1 MKLSLFGTRSI
12 PALFA
17 LLVLGAGLSGCTRS
31 YDFSDPA
38 VEGGYV
44 GSDSG
49 ASGDGETQPPLAPTP
64 DQLGIGDRINLVFS
78 GNPNAP
84 HPHTEQ
90 IREDGFITP
99 PLLGINVYAA
109 GKTIGQLQ
117 RELLDL
123 YVPAFFPMLT
133 VTVRSEDRQIS
144 VGGHVHRPGPIIYRS
159 DMTVLKAIQAAGDF
173 TNFANRRRVLVTRQ
187 DGTLIE
193 VDCRRA
199 LRDSTYDVQLYPGD
213 RIHVQ
218 QRW

>member
-1 MKLSLFGTRSI
+1 MKVLSFWIRSF
-12 PALFA
+12 PALLA
-17 LLVLGAGLSGCTRS
+17 LLVMGLVVSGCKS
-31 YDFSDPA
+31 NYDFSDSGMDA
-38 VEGGYV
+38 GYV
-44 GSDSG
+44 GSETVSSG
-49 ASGDGETQPPLAPTP
+49 NGERRPGSVPTP
-64 DQLGIGDRINLVFS
+64 DRLGIGDRMTLVFS

-84 HPHTEQ
+84 HPHTET

-99 PLLGINVYAA
+99 PLLGTNVFAA

-117 RELLDL
+117 RELHEL
-123 YVPAFFPMLT
+123 YVPAYFPSVT

-199 LRDSTYDVQLYPGD
+199 LRDTRYDVQVYPGD
-213 RIHVQ
+213 IIHVQ